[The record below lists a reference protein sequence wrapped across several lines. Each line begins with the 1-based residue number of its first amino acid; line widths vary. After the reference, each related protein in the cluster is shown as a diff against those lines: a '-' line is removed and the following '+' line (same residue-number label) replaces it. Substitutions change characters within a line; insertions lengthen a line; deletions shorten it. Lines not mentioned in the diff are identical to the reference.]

1 VEGIVQSGQGVLI
14 FEADELIRELVSRWL
29 RDAGY
34 RVQIGSGS
42 AEPDSATPRPA
53 LVIVDASNPRRS
65 RSLVL
70 GLQRRHRAPVLL
82 ISSRFRQG
90 LGASLPAA
98 QELGA
103 CRLLAKPFTQAELLA
118 SVAEA
123 IGDS

>member
-1 VEGIVQSGQGVLI
+1 VEGIVQSRQGVLI
-14 FEADELIRELVSRWL
+14 FEADELIRELVARWL

-42 AEPDSATPRPA
+42 AEPEPAALRPA
-53 LVIVDASNPRRS
+53 LVIVDVANPRRA

-90 LGASLPAA
+90 LGASLPTAR
-98 QELGA
+98 QFGA

-118 SVAEA
+118 GVAEA
-123 IGDS
+123 IGNS